1 MAEAMTVTPAPLE
14 ARAAALARL
23 ADEHWD
29 VVVIGGGI
37 VGSGVLLD
45 AVSRGLRAA
54 LVEQDD
60 LAVGTSSRSSRLI
73 HGGVRYL
80 EDMRLHLVR
89 EALAE
94 RSRLMTLAPH
104 LVRLERFLFPVYGWP
119 VVHRAMFSAGLTLYD
134 VLGAARGGG
143 RAHHLGAGAV
153 AELIPP
159 IVRRGLRGGVTYSDG
174 VEDDARYSISVAL
187 TALAQGAT
195 AVTRARATGLLNGDD
210 GRVTGLTVRDLLG
223 DAELTVRADWVID
236 ATGVWLG
243 HPEARLGGSTMK
255 LVPSRGTHLIFE
267 RERIPIQTGM
277 TLKIP
282 GRVLFLIPSPGAWI
296 VGTTDEPD
304 SGPPDRPAPTGHEV
318 DRILETVNGVLKVDL
333 RREDALGAYAGLRPL
348 VGVPGGDT
356 ARISREHTI
365 HRETSGLVRVSGG
378 KYTTY
383 RLMARDAVD
392 VALDGRDPVP
402 PSATATLTLL
412 GAAPRPDLDRLAS
425 ELATGNG
432 MDAAQAGA
440 LVDRHGIRA
449 RDVLALGR
457 ELDLLRPLADDI
469 PHMEAEVAWAVR
481 HELALGLD
489 DVLSRRMRL
498 SMARRDRC
506 AGIAPRVAAIMAA
519 ELGWDAARQAAEV
532 DAFLASAHREYD
544 VPAAEHAA
552 AGTDGPAALGIPA

>member
-1 MAEAMTVTPAPLE
+1 MPDALLVTPAPLE

-134 VLGAARGGG
+134 VLGAARDGG

-174 VEDDARYSISVAL
+174 VEDDARYSIAVAR
-187 TALAQGAT
+187 TAVAQGGT
-195 AVTRARATGLLNGDD
+195 VVTRARATSLRSGGDD
-210 GRVTGLTVRDLLG
+210 RVTGLTVRDLVS
-223 DAELTVRADWVID
+223 DAELTVQADRVID

-255 LVPSRGTHLIFE
+255 LVPSRGSHLVFE
-267 RERIPIQTGM
+267 RDRIPIRTGM

-282 GRVLFLIPSPGAWI
+282 GRVLFVIPSPGAWI

-318 DRILETVNGVLKVDL
+318 DRILETVNGVLEVDL

-365 HRETSGLVRVSGG
+365 HRESSGLVRVSGG

-392 VALDGRDPVP
+392 VAMDGRDPVP
-402 PSATATLTLL
+402 PSATASLALL
-412 GAAPRPDLDRLAS
+412 GAAPRDDLGRLAS
-425 ELATGNG
+425 ELAADGG
-432 MDAAQAGA
+432 LDAARATA
-440 LVDRHGIRA
+440 LVERHGTQA
-449 RDVLALGR
+449 RDVVALGR
-457 ELDLLRPLADDI
+457 ELDLLRPLADDT
-469 PHMEAEVAWAVR
+469 PHLEAEVAWAVR

-532 DAFLASAHREYD
+532 DAYLATARREYD
-544 VPAAEHAA
+544 VPLPE
-552 AGTDGPAALGIPA
+552 PAAVNGDASASPGRPA